1 MPGSRFSPCR
11 SVVLPRRRFIVQQVK
26 LRAHAC
32 SRFKMASIRNAAQV
46 KSGQPTMNA
55 ARCQSRAGGAMNGN
69 ADKGIKVL
77 AASSGVDE
85 TLDRL
90 ETLAKKRGMTVFARI
105 NFFKDAAAAGL
116 QMQPAQLLI
125 LGSPAGGT
133 PLMVAAPG
141 TALDLPLKV
150 LAWQDE
156 ANRCWVS
163 FNTPEYLQQRHGFPA
178 ALIANIAGLEKLVQA
193 AVTASDQA

>member
-1 MPGSRFSPCR
+1 VSANES
-11 SVVLPRRRFIVQQVK
+11 
-26 LRAHAC
+26 
-32 SRFKMASIRNAAQV
+32 
-46 KSGQPTMNA
+46 
-55 ARCQSRAGGAMNGN
+55 
-69 ADKGIKVL
+69 DKGIKVV

-90 ETLAKKRGMTVFARI
+90 ESLAKQRGLTVFARI
-105 NFFKDAAAAGL
+105 NFAKDAAAAGL
-116 QMQPAQLLI
+116 SMPPTQLLI
-125 LGSPAGGT
+125 LGSPAAGT

-150 LAWQDE
+150 LAWQDP

-178 ALIANIAGLEKLVQA
+178 ALTANIAGLEKLVLAAIASAQA
-193 AVTASDQA
+193 